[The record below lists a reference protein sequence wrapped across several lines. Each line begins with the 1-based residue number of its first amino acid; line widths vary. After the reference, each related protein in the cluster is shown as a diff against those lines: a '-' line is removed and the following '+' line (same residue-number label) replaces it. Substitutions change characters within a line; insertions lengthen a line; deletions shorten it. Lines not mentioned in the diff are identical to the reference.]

1 MNKMKF
7 TYDQDAN
14 AIYVRFSDTE
24 VDSTI
29 ALSNTGYINI
39 DSQGNP
45 VGMEVLNVDS
55 NLLAALKDL
64 PANATLR
71 DLIQTAA

>member
-14 AIYVRFSDTE
+14 AIYVRFSGTE

-29 ALSNTGYINI
+29 ALSNTVYIDI
-39 DSQGNP
+39 DSQGS
-45 VGMEVLNVDS
+45 MEVLNVDS

-71 DLIQTAA
+71 DLIQTDA

>member
-7 TYDQDAN
+7 THDQDAN

-29 ALSNTGYINI
+29 ALSNTVYIDI